1 MFSDIKNVKEFS
13 HSSSSDV
20 SNHHAVLFHFGSWLN
35 FVLKNMLQ
43 NASHV
48 KMLGNKFVEQT
59 DRVDQCH
66 QWFCLFVAFVLHV
79 RYAAVSAHGSAF
91 AQVNCSKWHQRDL
104 MFCKVDGPKGMNEFE
119 FSALVMILWNLYSFL
134 FEKSLSWAMVKYTLN
149 EACRNW
155 DLESRSTD
163 ELFRSGETG
172 RDFDACRVF
181 LWLDS
186 KIMPKPLIFETLC
199 QEWEDFATVW
209 CLKHAMNSW

>member
-66 QWFCLFVAFVLHV
+66 Q
-79 RYAAVSAHGSAF
+79 
-91 AQVNCSKWHQRDL
+91 
-104 MFCKVDGPKGMNEFE
+104 
-119 FSALVMILWNLYSFL
+119 
-134 FEKSLSWAMVKYTLN
+134 
-149 EACRNW
+149 
-155 DLESRSTD
+155 
-163 ELFRSGETG
+163 
-172 RDFDACRVF
+172 
-181 LWLDS
+181 
-186 KIMPKPLIFETLC
+186 
-199 QEWEDFATVW
+199 
-209 CLKHAMNSW
+209 